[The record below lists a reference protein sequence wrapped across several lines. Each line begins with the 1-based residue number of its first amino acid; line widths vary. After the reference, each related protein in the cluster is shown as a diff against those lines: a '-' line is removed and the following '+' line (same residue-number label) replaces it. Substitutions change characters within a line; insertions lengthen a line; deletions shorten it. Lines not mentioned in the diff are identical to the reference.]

1 MPLSSEDI
9 RALIAFG
16 REQSGVEFKSAG
28 DRSDPALRGRVIR
41 GMLAMANRRDG
52 GTVIVGVREEPTG
65 LRLDGLDAMQITSWK
80 HDSLSDTVAEYAD
93 PRIGFD
99 SYPIA
104 VDGHA
109 LLVIEVREFSEV
121 PVICKRT
128 MQEGKTLVLRD
139 GAMYVRSNR
148 KPESREVASY
158 DEMRE
163 LLDIATDKG
172 VRAFVSRARGA
183 GLDVTFAPGPDNA
196 AAFRAERGDL

>member
-1 MPLSSEDI
+1 MPLSVEDI

-28 DRSDPALRGRVIR
+28 DRADPALRGKVIR

-52 GTVIVGVREEPTG
+52 GTVIVGVREDPAG
-65 LRLDGLDAMQITSWK
+65 LALDGLDATQLASWK
-80 HDSLSDTVAEYAD
+80 HDSLADTVAEYAD
-93 PRIGFD
+93 PRVAFD
-99 SYPIA
+99 SYA
-104 VDGHA
+104 VTVDA
-109 LLVIEVREFSEV
+109 NTLFVIEVREFADV

-128 MQEGKTLVLRD
+128 MQEGKTLLLRD

-148 KPESREVASY
+148 KPESREVANY

-172 VRAFVSRARGA
+172 VREFVSRARGA
-183 GLDVTFAPGPDNA
+183 GLDVATTPRVDSAE
-196 AAFRAERGDL
+196 AFRAERGDL